1 MAVASELRAP
11 NPASD
16 REAAIRQYAPLVK
29 YVVGRLAIGLP
40 AILDYE
46 DILSYGTIGLIE
58 ALDRYDGSKGVKF
71 ETYAISRIRGAII
84 DALRALDRLPRSVR
98 QKAKKLEQIHVGF
111 ALENGREPTD
121 EEVAVAMGLTIDQYN
136 QTLVDCS
143 WVTVSLD
150 GLLDRDNNDDG
161 SAPTELPADPNEEDF
176 TQRLEKRQLIDA
188 LTGAV
193 KQLPEREWLIV
204 SLYYRDEMTM
214 KEIAQ
219 ILEISESRVCQ
230 LHGRALSRLRARLT
244 RERTA

>member
-1 MAVASELRAP
+1 
-11 NPASD
+11 
-16 REAAIRQYAPLVK
+16 
-29 YVVGRLAIGLP
+29 
-40 AILDYE
+40 
-46 DILSYGTIGLIE
+46 
-58 ALDRYDGSKGVKF
+58 
-71 ETYAISRIRGAII
+71 
-84 DALRALDRLPRSVR
+84 VR
-98 QKAKKLEQIHVGF
+98 QKAKKMEAIHVSYS
-111 ALENGREPTD
+111 LEHGREPTD
-121 EEVAVAMGLTIDQYN
+121 EEVAEQMGLTIDQYN
-136 QTLVDCS
+136 QALIDCS

-150 GLLDRDNNDDG
+150 GLLDRDSSDEG

-230 LHGRALSRLRARLT
+230 LHGRALGRLRARLA
-244 RERTA
+244 RERGG